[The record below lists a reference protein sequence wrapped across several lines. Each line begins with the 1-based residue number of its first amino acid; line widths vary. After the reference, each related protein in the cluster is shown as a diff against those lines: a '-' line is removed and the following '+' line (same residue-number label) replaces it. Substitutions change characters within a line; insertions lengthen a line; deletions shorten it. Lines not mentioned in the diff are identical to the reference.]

1 MNVLDDFFATGL
13 PSEEEHAKLED
24 VERQYDMSRRTEKDL
39 AIKLPPEQQIKKWE
53 DLFGGQVP
61 DEEDLSKWKDMSVR
75 VQELRMQ
82 GEHSKLSEE
91 ATAQLDQLKYFF
103 ANKVPTEEELSQI
116 EKDVVELSRLDGRIV
131 EQDENYRN
139 IKARVDMAQKTGRT
153 AGKTAGGL
161 VLFIL
166 FAALLLGGF
175 SFRILAPEADGSTIY
190 QILCFVGAAATGVAA
205 IMQIGRIR
213 SLHRNKQE
221 DLQGQLAE
229 AAEALAQ
236 SRETREVLAIR
247 CKAFLADFKLT
258 PADSMQQ
265 ISYIVESFFNNKSCL
280 IFVIAFTVAIIITYI
295 IKRLSV
301 DNAWTYA
308 IAVGTVSEFII
319 LIVGSLALNAKINI
333 VFMIIG
339 IIIGAVAAY
348 ICKIVFFSVDYKRTE
363 FVQYEDDEY
372 YYYVK
377 AVPKISLVNE
387 NVKVK
392 QINARKT
399 RKTSDLS
406 DIRRA
411 ADKNAAT
418 LETDDDDITFYDK

>member
-1 MNVLDDFFATGL
+1 
-13 PSEEEHAKLED
+13 
-24 VERQYDMSRRTEKDL
+24 MSRRTEKDL

-53 DLFGGQVP
+53 DLFGDQVP
-61 DEEDLSKWKDMSVR
+61 DEEDLAKWKDMSAR

-153 AGKTAGGL
+153 VGKTAGVL

-221 DLQGQLAE
+221 DLQ
-229 AAEALAQ
+229 
-236 SRETREVLAIR
+236 
-247 CKAFLADFKLT
+247 
-258 PADSMQQ
+258 Q
-265 ISYIVESFFNNKSCL
+265 IL
-280 IFVIAFTVAIIITYI
+280 
-295 IKRLSV
+295 
-301 DNAWTYA
+301 
-308 IAVGTVSEFII
+308 
-319 LIVGSLALNAKINI
+319 
-333 VFMIIG
+333 
-339 IIIGAVAAY
+339 
-348 ICKIVFFSVDYKRTE
+348 
-363 FVQYEDDEY
+363 
-372 YYYVK
+372 
-377 AVPKISLVNE
+377 
-387 NVKVK
+387 
-392 QINARKT
+392 
-399 RKTSDLS
+399 
-406 DIRRA
+406 
-411 ADKNAAT
+411 
-418 LETDDDDITFYDK
+418 